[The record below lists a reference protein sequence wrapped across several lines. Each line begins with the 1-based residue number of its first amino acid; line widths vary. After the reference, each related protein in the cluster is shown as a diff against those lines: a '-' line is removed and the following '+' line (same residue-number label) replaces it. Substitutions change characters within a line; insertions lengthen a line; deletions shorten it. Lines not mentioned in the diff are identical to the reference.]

1 MSNKISI
8 VPEIVTKYKLS
19 KDAIFTL
26 LNIQYNGSIKAGLQE
41 LLDKGLVSP
50 KRVMNVDSTTE
61 FFIMDVGTEILEAI
75 LIDSDKVPTKEDET
89 KLVELANALRR
100 LYPNGKKAGTNYYWR
115 DNIPT
120 IVKKLK
126 VFFKRYGYV
135 NHQDVISATEKYIKS
150 FNGNYQYMQLLKYF
164 IWKDKID
171 GSQDS
176 ELLTYVDNLDEV
188 EESISIN
195 TDWTTTLK

>member
-50 KRVMNVDSTTE
+50 KRVMNANSTTE

-75 LIDSDKVPTKEDET
+75 LIDSDKVPTKDDET
-89 KLVELANALRR
+89 KLVELANALRG

-126 VFFKRYGYV
+126 VFFTRYGYV
-135 NHQDVISATEKYIKS
+135 SHENVIAATEKYVKS

-164 IWKDKID
+164 IWKNKLD

-176 ELLTYVDNLDEV
+176 ELLTYIDNLDEV

>member
-75 LIDSDKVPTKEDET
+75 LIDSDKVPTKDDET
-89 KLVELANALRR
+89 KLVELANTLRG
-100 LYPNGKKAGTNYYWR
+100 LYPTGKKAGTNYYWR

-126 VFFKRYGYV
+126 VFFARYGYV
-135 NHQDVISATEKYIKS
+135 SHEKVIAATEKYIKS

-164 IWKDKID
+164 IWKNKLD

-176 ELLTYVDNLDEV
+176 ELLTYIDNLDEV

>member
-19 KDAIFTL
+19 KDSIFTL

-41 LLDKGLVSP
+41 LIDKGLVSP

-61 FFIMDVGTEILEAI
+61 FFIMDVGTELLEAI
-75 LIDSDKVPTKEDET
+75 LIDSDKVPTKDDET
-89 KLVELANALRR
+89 KLVELANTLRG
-100 LYPNGKKAGTNYYWR
+100 LYPNGKKPGTNYYWR

-176 ELLTYVDNLDEV
+176 ELLTYVENLDEL